1 MKERTVRV
9 EVLFSP
15 EEYRMLRD
23 RMKEA
28 GVRSM
33 GPFIRKM
40 ALDGY
45 VVRLDTTEIRE
56 MTSLLRRCSNNLNQ
70 VAKRANATG
79 SIYGADIAEL
89 QNRQEEIWESMK
101 ELLARLASIR

>member
-33 GPFIRKM
+33 GPFMRKM

-45 VVRLDTTEIRE
+45 VIKLDTTEIRE

-101 ELLARLASIR
+101 ELLARLASIQ

>member
-15 EEYRMLRD
+15 EEYGMLRD

-28 GVRSM
+28 GVQSM
-33 GPFIRKM
+33 GPFMRKM

-45 VVRLDTTEIRE
+45 VIKLDTTEIRE

-70 VAKRANATG
+70 YAKKANQSGTVYEEDIRDLQRAFDEFWKIG
-79 SIYGADIAEL
+79 
-89 QNRQEEIWESMK
+89 K
-101 ELLARLASIR
+101 ELLARLSSIR

>member
-15 EEYRMLRD
+15 EEYGMLRD

-33 GPFIRKM
+33 GPFMRKM

-45 VVRLDTTEIRE
+45 VVRLDTTEIRA

-70 VAKRANATG
+70 VAKRANSTG
-79 SIYGADIAEL
+79 SIYGADIAEM

-101 ELLARLASIR
+101 ELLARLASIQ

>member
-15 EEYRMLRD
+15 DEYGMLRD

-33 GPFIRKM
+33 GPFMRKM

-45 VVRLDTTEIRE
+45 VIKLDTTEIRE
-56 MTSLLRRCSNNLNQ
+56 VVTDDLLSDLEDAGIHPVIKDTYRIFDYPALKVLLDNC
-70 VAKRANATG
+70 
-79 SIYGADIAEL
+79 GAEH
-89 QNRQEEIWESMK
+89 QK
-101 ELLARLASIR
+101 CK

>member
-23 RMKEA
+23 RMTEA

-45 VVRLDTTEIRE
+45 VIKLDTTEIRE

-70 VAKRANATG
+70 VAKRANSTG

-89 QNRQEEIWESMK
+89 QNRQEEIWESTK
-101 ELLARLASIR
+101 ELLARLASIQ

>member
-15 EEYRMLRD
+15 DEYWMLRD
-23 RMKEA
+23 RMKDA

-33 GPFIRKM
+33 GPFMRKM

-45 VVRLDTTEIRE
+45 VIKLDITEIRE

-89 QNRQEEIWESMK
+89 QNRQDEIWESMK
-101 ELLARLASIR
+101 ELLARLASIQ

>member
-33 GPFIRKM
+33 GPFMRKM

-45 VVRLDTTEIRE
+45 VIKLDTTEIRE

-70 VAKRANATG
+70 VAKRANSTG
-79 SIYGADIAEL
+79 NIYGADIAEL

-101 ELLARLASIR
+101 ELLARLASIQ